1 MGESRHCHRHSDE
14 IRRSWQNQE
23 EILANV
29 GLKSGM
35 IFVDIGC
42 GYGFFSIPAAKV
54 VGPGGKV
61 ICIDIDRE
69 SIRML
74 RNLAEAEGLENVETI
89 VGRAEETIPCEGCAD
104 IVFFG
109 IVLHDFQD
117 PYKVLDNARRMLKPS
132 GILVN
137 LDWKKEEMDIGPPV
151 SIRFDE
157 KTASDMISSQGFE
170 VLNIS
175 RSGKYH
181 YIITA
186 MKN

>member
-1 MGESRHCHRHSDE
+1 
-14 IRRSWQNQE
+14 
-23 EILANV
+23 
-29 GLKSGM
+29 
-35 IFVDIGC
+35 
-42 GYGFFSIPAAKV
+42 
-54 VGPGGKV
+54 
-61 ICIDIDRE
+61 
-69 SIRML
+69 ML

>member
-1 MGESRHCHRHSDE
+1 
-14 IRRSWQNQE
+14 
-23 EILANV
+23 
-29 GLKSGM
+29 
-35 IFVDIGC
+35 
-42 GYGFFSIPAAKV
+42 
-54 VGPGGKV
+54 
-61 ICIDIDRE
+61 
-69 SIRML
+69 
-74 RNLAEAEGLENVETI
+74 
-89 VGRAEETIPCEGCAD
+89 
-104 IVFFG
+104 
-109 IVLHDFQD
+109 
-117 PYKVLDNARRMLKPS
+117 
-132 GILVN
+132 LVN